1 MLLSPPLR
9 SSRVHLTPPRLQ
21 IFHFCSILILLS
33 ALMFESGAKTVR
45 AVGREFPITTINGT
59 AAVEEKVDASH
70 YVLVVFVISIVVVSS
85 LYFFLALGNEL
96 RNSFAH
102 FCKVRRTVKKQKKQ
116 KRRETLMNGGVDGGE
131 DRNHS
136 ASQFPSRD
144 NPLHKQNGPTFRQNE
159 RSPSG
164 SVRSDNPL
172 FRDEGSPRQ
181 VVGSAKGSAESK
193 TAPNDPTLNQFKASG
208 IRRLAERAS
217 NGSFLSS

>member
-1 MLLSPPLR
+1 
-9 SSRVHLTPPRLQ
+9 
-21 IFHFCSILILLS
+21 
-33 ALMFESGAKTVR
+33 MFESGAKTGR
-45 AVGREFPITTINGT
+45 AVGRITTITTENGT

-116 KRRETLMNGGVDGGE
+116 KRRETLMNGGVDGGV
-131 DRNHS
+131 DRNHT
-136 ASQFPSRD
+136 ASQFPSRV
-144 NPLHKQNGPTFRQNE
+144 NPLHKQNGPPVKQNE
-159 RSPSG
+159 NPLHSSRQRFSTFDSDG
-164 SVRSDNPL
+164 SVCSDNPL